1 MSRSDAEHLEF
12 LKLARDQVTDAIAER
27 RDATT
32 VTLGSK
38 SVEYK
43 ARDAV
48 LDSLHR
54 QIMHYQKQVNRAS
67 GKAARNRIRL
77 RKGLGW

>member
-12 LKLARDQVTDAIAER
+12 LKLARDQVTDAIVER
-27 RDATT
+27 KDATI

-48 LDSLHR
+48 LDSLEK
-54 QIMHYQKQVNRAS
+54 QISRYQSKVSRAT
-67 GKAARNRIRL
+67 GGVARNRARL
-77 RKGLGW
+77 GKGQRW